1 MKETDIKAKL
11 PVRVYTNHL
20 IDKIFD
26 KYKINGTFL
35 EIGCGTGDFL
45 KKLEEKNL
53 TGLGIDYSKEAV
65 EISRSK
71 LKSQKIKVE
80 IADFLT
86 LKKQK
91 FNSIFCFEVIEHIM
105 DDIAFLN
112 HINMFLEKDGLLI
125 LTTPAK
131 PEQFSKEDLYYGHQ
145 RRYTKRD
152 LNHKLNI
159 AGFSTLEFWSFSY
172 LPYLF
177 KPLIDRDQSTSK
189 YNDMGERTK
198 NSSFQYHPAVEK
210 YVNLLYPIFS
220 KIYFIFNIQDIFLN
234 KDYGLHYLV
243 VARKK

>member
-1 MKETDIKAKL
+1 
-11 PVRVYTNHL
+11 
-20 IDKIFD
+20 
-26 KYKINGTFL
+26 
-35 EIGCGTGDFL
+35 
-45 KKLEEKNL
+45 
-53 TGLGIDYSKEAV
+53 
-65 EISRSK
+65 
-71 LKSQKIKVE
+71 
-80 IADFLT
+80 
-86 LKKQK
+86 
-91 FNSIFCFEVIEHIM
+91 M

-198 NSSFQYHPAVEK
+198 NSSFNIILQVEK

-220 KIYFIFNIQDIFLN
+220 KNIFYI
-234 KDYGLHYLV
+234 
-243 VARKK
+243 